1 MILHDAREGLG
12 FRAPIFFAKKKRATS
27 ASHPSSSAR
36 KLIVVIFATS
46 ELLPVQ
52 SVGALRVS
60 LFVLNALEFSATSPT
75 SDLQHRYLLAITF
88 HAKPIHAYAP
98 MDDSAKTVALVEYFG
113 DLPPDIVP
121 ELLSMLRSYGLN
133 EQDLFYKWEYYCIK
147 MGPDDTKLNLETV
160 RAFKKDTQEQ
170 LEKNIRAKTRQQSSA
185 VSRGVQKTPR
195 HKGSGDTMALSVSLA
210 LICSRVMGRF

>member
-1 MILHDAREGLG
+1 
-12 FRAPIFFAKKKRATS
+12 
-27 ASHPSSSAR
+27 
-36 KLIVVIFATS
+36 
-46 ELLPVQ
+46 
-52 SVGALRVS
+52 
-60 LFVLNALEFSATSPT
+60 
-75 SDLQHRYLLAITF
+75 
-88 HAKPIHAYAP
+88 

-210 LICSRVMGRF
+210 LICLWVMGRF

>member
-1 MILHDAREGLG
+1 MG
-12 FRAPIFFAKKKRATS
+12 
-27 ASHPSSSAR
+27 
-36 KLIVVIFATS
+36 
-46 ELLPVQ
+46 
-52 SVGALRVS
+52 
-60 LFVLNALEFSATSPT
+60 
-75 SDLQHRYLLAITF
+75 
-88 HAKPIHAYAP
+88 
-98 MDDSAKTVALVEYFG
+98 DSTKTVALVEYFG

-121 ELLSMLRSYGLN
+121 EFLSMLRSYGLS

-210 LICSRVMGRF
+210 LICLRVMGRFFNMRGGEQI